1 MKIRGVKSRMPM
13 APFAILYF
21 WPFFVHMEICARIR
35 KIKINGMGWIVPVW
49 DIDGKDIRMNVW
61 ETVTWVITWLISFW
75 PLLLVFI
82 K

>member
-1 MKIRGVKSRMPM
+1 MIM

-35 KIKINGMGWIVPVW
+35 KEKIGGMGWIVPVW
-49 DIDGKDIRMNVW
+49 VIDDRDVNMNVW

-75 PLLLVFI
+75 PLLLLLFI